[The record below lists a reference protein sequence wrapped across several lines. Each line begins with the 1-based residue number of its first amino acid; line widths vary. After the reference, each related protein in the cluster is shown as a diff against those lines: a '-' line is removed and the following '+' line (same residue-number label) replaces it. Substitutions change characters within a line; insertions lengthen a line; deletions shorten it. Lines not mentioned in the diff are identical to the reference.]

1 MDSKSRTIM
10 ISIVYLFFC
19 LLVVMAIVLSTGI
32 VLDSDIRYPYPK
44 ISDIRKSDIRI
55 RNFEYGYW
63 MSKFDL
69 MHFASED
76 GNITIAVR
84 PEDAYLHHRKL
95 MLKGVCTKWDISI
108 SQSEYPTPGIPQ
120 FIVQIVNT
128 CRVSSCA
135 PSDIHLHCGWFA
147 SERIVNRRT
156 FRRLSFDDCLVN
168 GGYPL
173 KSSQSTI
180 RFIYANSFM
189 YPLKLKSAR
198 FC

>member
-1 MDSKSRTIM
+1 MVNNSRTIM

-19 LLVVMAIVLSTGI
+19 LLVVVVIVFVLSSGI
-32 VLDSDIRYPYPK
+32 VLDS
-44 ISDIRKSDIRI
+44 
-55 RNFEYGYW
+55 G
-63 MSKFDL
+63 DL

-76 GNITIAVR
+76 GNITITVR

-95 MLKGVCTKWDISI
+95 MLKDVCTKWDISI
-108 SQSEYPTPGIPQ
+108 SQSEYSSPGIPQ

-128 CRVSSCA
+128 CTVVSSSSSSSSCA

-147 SERIVNRRT
+147 SERIVNPRT

-168 GGYPL
+168 GGNPL
-173 KSSQSTI
+173 KSSI

-189 YPLKLKSAR
+189 YPLKLKSAK